1 MPFIFEHV
9 DLCEQTFVFEN
20 VIFTFVVVLQ
30 SLLHGAE
37 DSTSSHTP
45 LGARTSAPGGATL
58 PPDEPPLAQQED
70 LASEAS
76 TRTVNPPSTNH
87 KPLSRLVSSD
97 VMFAL
102 SWQPSL
108 GRYGCA
114 FLVTVQRNNCV
125 NTGRNSYKANNSYT
139 HPTSHKIYSVRFEKR

>member
-1 MPFIFEHV
+1 MLLFSKTSYLRLLF
-9 DLCEQTFVFEN
+9 
-20 VIFTFVVVLQ
+20 VLQ

-37 DSTSSHTP
+37 DSTSSHAP

-102 SWQPSL
+102 S
-108 GRYGCA
+108 
-114 FLVTVQRNNCV
+114 
-125 NTGRNSYKANNSYT
+125 
-139 HPTSHKIYSVRFEKR
+139 